1 MNVERIRVSSL
12 LKICM
17 KKWEEGNSGP
27 LPQSIFK
34 KGGKHFVIPLD
45 DVLSTQVKLYAP
57 ASNFANLCIKAC
69 GGL

>member
-1 MNVERIRVSSL
+1 
-12 LKICM
+12 M